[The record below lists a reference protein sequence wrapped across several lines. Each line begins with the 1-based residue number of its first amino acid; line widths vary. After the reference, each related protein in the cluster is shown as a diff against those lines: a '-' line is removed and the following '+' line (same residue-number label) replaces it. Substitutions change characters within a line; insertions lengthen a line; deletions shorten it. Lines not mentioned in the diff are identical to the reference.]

1 MVRLGT
7 SEGGKGIKAEH
18 PGGEKAPGQAV
29 ARAQPTVQPGGGQRR
44 QRARGSGRSIRCRG
58 WAGPSARQRTGG
70 IGQKCTLV
78 GASDPPPTA
87 GGLKSQSL
95 HMKALRLTHMGN
107 KFEASRSGGRV
118 EPAHPTLPP
127 LRNRSKTVDFY
138 HAQLLSIQLRSRT
151 QDAGAQRARGV
162 AQIWHT
168 DLATSSFE
176 GLEIFSVTPCTI

>member
-1 MVRLGT
+1 MSRVPRWSKKGRAGLKKAWARREKHRGREMVRLGT

-78 GASDPPPTA
+78 GASDPPDRWGPEISRPSYEGPEIDTYGQQVRSESKRRMGRTCSPDPTA
-87 GGLKSQSL
+87 
-95 HMKALRLTHMGN
+95 
-107 KFEASRSGGRV
+107 ASK
-118 EPAHPTLPP
+118 P
-127 LRNRSKTVDFY
+127 F
-138 HAQLLSIQLRSRT
+138 
-151 QDAGAQRARGV
+151 
-162 AQIWHT
+162 
-168 DLATSSFE
+168 
-176 GLEIFSVTPCTI
+176 